1 MVMMRY
7 HAANRDP
14 KQFEN
19 PNEFR
24 VDRKNA
30 RTHLAF
36 GKGIHMC
43 VGNMLSRKEM
53 TVSFQQFAQRMD
65 NIRIQEGAEL
75 RYPPNM
81 MLRGLANLPI
91 RFDKK

>member
-1 MVMMRY
+1 VMMRY

-19 PNEFR
+19 PNECH

-53 TVSFQQFAQRMD
+53 TVSFQQFAKRMD
-65 NIRIQEGAEL
+65 NIRIQEGAKL
-75 RYPPNM
+75 NYPPNM

-91 RFDKK
+91 LFDKK